1 MEQEIWKEC
10 GESKRSF
17 YEVSNMGNVRSIWK
31 VSKITN
37 NIKGSPDKDGYLSV
51 FISKKSIRIHRLVI
65 STFTEV
71 SDKEVDHINRIR
83 TDNRLENLRYVSRY
97 ENSLNNCKYRTDIL
111 EQDPKKR
118 QRIIHNQSLAIKINC
133 PCGSILSKVNISRH
147 EKSEKHKKYLNSL
160 L

>member
-1 MEQEIWKEC
+1 MENEIWKQC
-10 GESKRSF
+10 GESKRCF
-17 YEVSNMGNVRSIWK
+17 YEVSNMGNFRSIWK
-31 VSKITN
+31 ISKIIN
-37 NIKGSPDKDGYLSV
+37 IIKGSPDKDGYLS
-51 FISKKSIRIHRLVI
+51 IEMNKKRIRIHRLVI
-65 STFTEV
+65 STFIEI

-97 ENSLNNCKYRTDIL
+97 ENSLNNYRYRTDIL

-118 QRIIHNQSLAIKINC
+118 QRIIHNESLVIKINC

-147 EKSEKHKKYLNSL
+147 EKSEKHKKYLESL